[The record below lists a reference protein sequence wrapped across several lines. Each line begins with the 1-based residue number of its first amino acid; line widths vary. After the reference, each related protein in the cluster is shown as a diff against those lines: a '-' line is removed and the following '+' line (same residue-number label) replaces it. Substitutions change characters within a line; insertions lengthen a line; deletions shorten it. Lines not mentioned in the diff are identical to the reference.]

1 MMYQKPHLY
10 DGKLSLIIVTESIR
24 ELFHKTYHHLG
35 NIRSVL
41 TLPYSASLVELKE
54 SSVRIYV
61 PKVSDWKGEKLDSDV
76 DDTPGGKVNG
86 KTKQSGT
93 VMFKWSVFGTD
104 IKVI

>member
-1 MMYQKPHLY
+1 MYQKPHLY

-24 ELFHKTYHHLG
+24 ELFHKTYNHLG